1 MDQTIIVRF
10 SVPFSPHTFSA
21 DRVSPGLES
30 GVSAP
35 AFSAVDP
42 NMDPSGHTIALH
54 IRGLTAPLRS
64 RLDLPLWVVLILLA
78 EGEG

>member
-1 MDQTIIVRF
+1 
-10 SVPFSPHTFSA
+10 
-21 DRVSPGLES
+21 
-30 GVSAP
+30 
-35 AFSAVDP
+35 
-42 NMDPSGHTIALH
+42 MDPSGHTIALH

>member
-1 MDQTIIVRF
+1 
-10 SVPFSPHTFSA
+10 
-21 DRVSPGLES
+21 
-30 GVSAP
+30 
-35 AFSAVDP
+35 
-42 NMDPSGHTIALH
+42 MDPSGHTTALH